1 MKKSFRL
8 SLISLFFSL
17 IAFIVIARLF
27 YWQAIASEKLTALSL
42 SQRETFIEI
51 PATRGQILAN
61 DNFPLVTN
69 RDAFL
74 LYANLEKLEKDSKEI
89 AKELASILIDEIKE
103 ASDGAKLEEKRKK
116 LLKKKEEK
124 LSDQLSQDLVWVALE
139 HKISEEQK
147 SQIDKLNIKGLG
159 FELEQERFYPEAS
172 MAAHL
177 LGFVGKNSAG
187 KDIGYF
193 GVEGYYELELAGRGG
208 ILKEERDATK
218 KPILIGSFLNQEKR
232 DGRNLVL
239 HIDRAIQFAVE
250 ESLKKAIE
258 KYEAKKGSVVVL
270 NPQNGAVLAMASH
283 PPYIPD
289 EFEEYEEIIFKNPI
303 IADLYEPGSTFK
315 VLTMAAAIEEDLVTP
330 ETRCDI
336 CNGPFKIDK
345 YEIKTWNDKY
355 HPDSTMTEVL
365 QHSDNIGMVFV
376 GNKLGIEKFVDFLK
390 KFGIDKKT
398 GIDLQEEMTPSIRDY
413 WSEVDLA
420 TAAFGQGISI
430 TPIQMAA
437 AVAAIANEGR
447 LMQPQLVKKIFNR
460 EREVNLKPKEIG
472 RPISKETAKTLT
484 EMMVSAVEYGE
495 AKWAKP
501 EGYKIAGK
509 TGTAQV
515 AIAGHYDEKK
525 TIASFVGFAPADN
538 PRFLILTKLDNPG
551 SSPWASETAAPLFF
565 NIAKKLFLYFGIPP
579 TS

>member
-1 MKKSFRL
+1 LKKSFRL